1 MTPFRRWSNET
12 VNEFGIVRAV
22 HVLAVVLWIG
32 GVAMV
37 TTVLL
42 PATARH
48 VDAAERVTFFERL
61 EERFA
66 RQSRWTTLAAGLSGL
81 WLVWRWDLWSRFLD
95 PSFWWM
101 HAMVAIWAV
110 FTLML
115 FVLEPWVLHGWF
127 RRRAQRDPSGT
138 FAIVRRLHWLL
149 LTVSLV
155 TVAGAVGGAHGGLFA
170 P

>member
-1 MTPFRRWSNET
+1 M
-12 VNEFGIVRAV
+12 NEFGVVRAI

-42 PATARH
+42 PATAEH
-48 VDAAERVTFFERL
+48 VDAAERVAFFERL
-61 EERFA
+61 EESFA

-95 PSFWWM
+95 PRFWWM
-101 HAMVAIWAV
+101 HAMVAIWAA

-127 RRRAQRDPSGT
+127 RARALRDPGGT
-138 FAIVRRLHWLL
+138 FAAVRRLHWFL
-149 LTVSLV
+149 LTASLV